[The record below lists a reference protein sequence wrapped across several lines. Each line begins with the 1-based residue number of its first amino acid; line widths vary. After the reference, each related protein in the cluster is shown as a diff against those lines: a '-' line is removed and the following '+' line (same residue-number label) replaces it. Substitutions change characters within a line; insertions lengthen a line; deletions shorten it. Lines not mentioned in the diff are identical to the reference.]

1 MSIGQ
6 TSPDKSMGVSGVFS
20 SVLQPFDCN
29 LNEPGEFMR
38 ILISTRL
45 LIADFALR
53 IAASPAKVCLELVSG
68 PVSRVVVFSRLKLAF
83 SRYWEGLV
91 IRF

>member
-53 IAASPAKVCLELVSG
+53 IAASPAKVCLRVG
-68 PVSRVVVFSRLKLAF
+68 FWTRQSRGRFFSLEAGVF
-83 SRYWEGLV
+83 
-91 IRF
+91 